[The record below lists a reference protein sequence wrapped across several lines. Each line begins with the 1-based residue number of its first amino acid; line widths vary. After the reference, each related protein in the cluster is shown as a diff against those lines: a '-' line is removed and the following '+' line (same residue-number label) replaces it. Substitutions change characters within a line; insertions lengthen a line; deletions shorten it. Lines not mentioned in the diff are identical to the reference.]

1 MSSFF
6 RFFAERHKLA
16 NLFVIM
22 VLLMGISTWFSIKR
36 DQWPD
41 LDLGEMYITTIY
53 PGASPEDVELN
64 VTNKLE
70 DELENVTGIKR
81 MTSVSVE
88 NISSIHVVID
98 PDAKDQ
104 EGVKREV
111 RDSVG
116 RVTDFPAEVTESP
129 LIVDVKTST
138 IPILEVG
145 IAGDLPYSELREIA
159 RLFEKKMEAISGVG
173 AIERFG
179 YRAREV
185 QIEVLPEAMDRYQM
199 PLQQLIAAVRSRNIR
214 ATAGTLESYT
224 SEKSVVTLAQFREP
238 MEVGDVI
245 VRSTLDGSLIKVKD
259 LAIVKDD
266 FQEEKVLPRIN
277 GKSAISFMVSKTE
290 SADVVRTVD
299 AIQELVEQESKYL
312 PVGVEILYSNDYS
325 RYVRN
330 RFSIVRANMLTGLV
344 LVVIVLTIFLDRRAA
359 FWVAMGIPVA
369 LLGVVFLL
377 PLVGESLNS
386 ASLTSMIL
394 VLGIIVDDGII
405 ISENIYRR
413 RQMGDSPLVAAVE
426 GIREVFLP
434 VLTTILTTLLAFAPM
449 FFMPGMLGKFVFTI
463 PLVISLALLI
473 SLVEVVVALPAHL
486 AHGLHSRLRRR
497 KEDPHAQPESLK
509 RSARERCF
517 DVLRRPYQRMIANI
531 LRFRYILIAL
541 SIVLLLAAL
550 WYAGNFMKFI
560 LFPSGMA
567 EQFYV
572 MIELPKGTPLQAT
585 SDKVKDVEAL
595 IISLPEGELESFT
608 TRIGVQSS
616 MTEAPAERENH
627 AFLSVNLTPSS
638 KRDRTADQIVEGL
651 RQETGKFTG
660 FTEILY
666 AIESGGPPVGK
677 PITLRVVGADD
688 TLRTELADDVEAYL
702 RTIEG
707 VKDIARDDKLGK
719 DQVEVKLDDDTLSRL
734 GLTVADVAQ
743 SIRIAYDGEVVTSVR
758 YGDEDVDFRVI
769 LQEKVRRSLSD
780 LSELLIPN
788 RQGQLVKLK
797 TATSF
802 RTGPGPADY
811 HHYDSERTIT
821 ITADIVQD
829 TTTPLEVTEAVTN
842 HFNLNDWP
850 GMRFVVGGEAQET
863 EESMKGL
870 FGIFIIAAV
879 AIYFILVLLFNSMT
893 QPFLVMIAIPFGIV
907 GVIIAFAF
915 HGEPFS
921 FTAMLGVVGLSGVVV
936 NDSLVLVDHTNQL
949 RKQRPDE
956 SVFELIVEG
965 ASNRLR
971 PVILTTLTTMAGLLP
986 LAYGIG
992 GTDLYMAPIA
1002 LALGWGLLFATVLTL
1017 VLVPCLYMIFHDV
1030 GGLMNRIRKA
1040 DQAEPRTP
1048 VE

>member
-16 NLFVIM
+16 NLFVAM

-41 LDLGEMYITTIY
+41 LDLGEMYITTLY

-81 MTSVSVE
+81 MTSVSME
-88 NISSIHVVID
+88 NISSIHLAID
-98 PDAKDQ
+98 PDAKD
-104 EGVKREV
+104 EKEVKREI
-111 RDSVG
+111 RDSVS
-116 RVTDFPAEVTESP
+116 RVTDFPSEVTESP
-129 LIVDVKTST
+129 LIVDIKTST

-159 RLFEKKMEAISGVG
+159 KLFEKKMEVISGVG
-173 AIERFG
+173 TIERFG

-185 QIEVLPEAMDRYQM
+185 QIEVSPEAMDRYQM

-224 SEKSVVTLAQFREP
+224 SERSVVTLAQFREP

-266 FQEEKVLPRIN
+266 FEEEKVLPRIN

-290 SADVVRTVD
+290 SADVIRTVD
-299 AIQELVEQESKYL
+299 AIQKLVEQESKNL

-330 RFSIVRANMLTGLV
+330 RFSIVRVNMLTGLI
-344 LVVIVLTIFLDRRAA
+344 LVVIMLTIFLDRSAA

-377 PLVGESLNS
+377 PLFGESLNS

-413 RQMGDSPLVAAVE
+413 RQMGDPPLEAAVE

-486 AHGLHSRLRRR
+486 AHVLHRRLRRC
-497 KEDPHAQPESLK
+497 KEDSQVQK

-517 DVLRRPYQRMIANI
+517 DVLRRPYQRMIAYI

-541 SIVLLLAAL
+541 SIILLLAAL

-560 LFPSGMA
+560 LFPSGMS

-572 MIELPKGTPLQAT
+572 TMELPKGTPLQAT

-595 IISLPEGELESFT
+595 IINLPEGELASFT
-608 TRIGVQSS
+608 TRIGIQFS

-651 RQETGKFTG
+651 RQETDKFTG

-666 AIESGGPPVGK
+666 TIESGGPPVGK

-719 DQVEVKLDDDTLSRL
+719 DQVEVQLDDDALSRL

-769 LQEKVRRSLSD
+769 LDEKVRRSLGD

-802 RTGPGPADY
+802 KTGPGPADY

-821 ITADIVQD
+821 ITADIVPD
-829 TTTPLEVTEAVTN
+829 TTTPLEVTKAVTN
-842 HFNLNDWP
+842 HFNLRDWP

-936 NDSLVLVDHTNQL
+936 NDSLVMVDHINQL
-949 RKQRPDE
+949 RKRRPDE
-956 SVFELIVEG
+956 SVLKHTVEG
-965 ASNRLR
+965 ASDRLR
-971 PVILTTLTTMAGLLP
+971 PVILTTLTTIAGVLP

-992 GTDLYMAPIA
+992 GTDAYMAPIA

-1030 GGLMNRIRKA
+1030 GGMVSRVRKGA
-1040 DQAEPRTP
+1040 GNSQ
-1048 VE
+1048 